1 MIQIEKIDDVFIKVH
16 SDESTAK
23 ELSSFFTF
31 KVPNHQFT
39 PAFRRRRWDGKVRL
53 FNFASRTI
61 YAGLLEHLEEF
72 MTERSYAYEKIN
84 FNSSSFSAEYI
95 DNWLSDQ
102 RIYSDG
108 KEITPHDYQ
117 LSAVKQSILKSRILL
132 LSPTGSGKSLI
143 IFLIL
148 KFLLEHNEHGKFL
161 IVVPTTGLVSQLSSE
176 FSEYSNKDLKWSRNI
191 HCIFSGQEKTTNKRI
206 VVSTWQSIFRQKP
219 EFFKDFIGIF
229 GDEAHGHKSKSLMAL
244 MQKLRNCPFRIGT
257 TGTLD
262 GVNCHKLM
270 IEGMFGRCFKVTSTK
285 KLIDN
290 KVLSNLKIN
299 CILFSYDE
307 QEKRIVKKAKYPQ
320 EIEWIVKNPKR
331 NKFIC
336 DLVEHLEGNVLL
348 LFNYVDNQ
356 GLPLY
361 QYLKK
366 KSKKDVFMI
375 YGKTDTDER
384 EDIRKIVDKNKNSV
398 LVASYGTCST
408 GISIKNINHVIFA
421 SPSKSI
427 IRIQQSIG
435 RGLRKSD
442 IKDKVTVYDL
452 GDDLRHLSYR
462 NHTLRHMDDRL
473 DLYNTEGF
481 PFEVKKIRL

>member
-1 MIQIEKIDDVFIKVH
+1 
-16 SDESTAK
+16 
-23 ELSSFFTF
+23 
-31 KVPNHQFT
+31 
-39 PAFRRRRWDGKVRL
+39 
-53 FNFASRTI
+53 
-61 YAGLLEHLEEF
+61 
-72 MTERSYAYEKIN
+72 
-84 FNSSSFSAEYI
+84 
-95 DNWLSDQ
+95 
-102 RIYSDG
+102 
-108 KEITPHDYQ
+108 
-117 LSAVKQSILKSRILL
+117 
-132 LSPTGSGKSLI
+132 
-143 IFLIL
+143 
-148 KFLLEHNEHGKFL
+148 
-161 IVVPTTGLVSQLSSE
+161 
-176 FSEYSNKDLKWSRNI
+176 
-191 HCIFSGQEKTTNKRI
+191 
-206 VVSTWQSIFRQKP
+206 
-219 EFFKDFIGIF
+219 
-229 GDEAHGHKSKSLMAL
+229 MAL